1 MLHSWQDEYHMV
13 ANFFSPTQ
21 WVVVLVILFL
31 LFGAKKLPEI
41 ARSVGKSL
49 GEFKKARQEFEDELM
64 KASAE
69 EEKKAIATSESGVS
83 KTEEKKENDH
93 TSV

>member
-1 MLHSWQDEYHMV
+1 MI

-21 WVVVLVILFL
+21 WIVVLVILFL

-49 GEFKKARQEFEDELM
+49 GEFKKARQEFEDELL
-64 KASAE
+64 KASDA
-69 EEKKAIATSESGVS
+69 EEKKVIATSETDTH

-93 TSV
+93 ASV

>member
-1 MLHSWQDEYHMV
+1 MI

-64 KASAE
+64 KSSSE
-69 EEKKAIATSESGVS
+69 EEKKAIATSESS
-83 KTEEKKENDH
+83 TDKTEEKKENDQA
-93 TSV
+93 SV